1 MKGCFNDEQDQR
13 MVNAPTMWNVFLK
26 RLIECHYK
34 EEMHISYVF
43 TNRQCDDS
51 IFPQNIFT
59 EVLTQNIL
67 QINYTSS
74 KNYIC
79 KTGVLH

>member
-1 MKGCFNDEQDQR
+1 
-13 MVNAPTMWNVFLK
+13 MWSLFSK
-26 RLIECHYK
+26 MLIECHYK

-43 TNRQCDDS
+43 MNRHCDDS
-51 IFPQNIFT
+51 VFPRNIFT

-67 QINYTSS
+67 QINYTIS

-79 KTGVLH
+79 KTGALH